1 MDPTEYNRRATYN
14 ESLKAMSRSEHLEVG
29 RILRKHGV
37 ALSTNRN
44 GVYFS
49 VDKLPQPVFEELLRF
64 SEFVLKNSAE
74 LAKRDAQMEAAAA
87 DLPDIEP

>member
-1 MDPTEYNRRATYN
+1 MDPAEYARRADYN
-14 ESLKAMSRSEHLEVG
+14 EIIKSMSHSEHLEVG

-44 GVYFS
+44 GIYFS

-64 SEFVLKNSAE
+64 REFVLKNSAE
-74 LAKRDAQMEAAAA
+74 LAKRDAAMAQT
-87 DLPDIEP
+87 

>member
-1 MDPTEYNRRATYN
+1 MDPTEYARRAAYN
-14 ESLKAMSRSEHLEVG
+14 EMIKTMSHSEHLEVG

-49 VDKLPQPVFEELLRF
+49 VDKLAQPVFEELLRF
-64 SEFVLKNSAE
+64 REFVLKNSAE
-74 LAKRDAQMEAAAA
+74 LAKRDAVMAQVQT
-87 DLPDIEP
+87 